1 MSSHLRF
8 RLISVLID
16 MWITRTTE
24 FSARYYKYRG
34 DRIIPED
41 RLYLGMVDE
50 FDSLCIFGSDTTKL
64 MENFDLN
71 LEQAVELKAL
81 VVAMEKIVYTDL
93 PYPEVRQRPEW
104 QVVLTHVDKTLES
117 MAIDVRLLNLP

>member
-1 MSSHLRF
+1 
-8 RLISVLID
+8 

-24 FSARYYKYRG
+24 LSARYYKYRG